1 MREIGINDNTI
12 KYANAEVNSQPL
24 FLSNLLYIYGVYK
37 NSIFPIVPNFFIFF
51 LYIIF
56 SLSQKLL

>member
-37 NSIFPIVPNFFIFF
+37 NSIFPIVPNFLFF
-51 LYIIF
+51 FYT
-56 SLSQKLL
+56 